1 MGDALSIAKVNE
13 LERRGDIVGALELNS
28 ELIRASASDAPAL
41 AEIYHRN
48 ERRLQTKVKDPD
60 RWSLL
65 GRSIV
70 EHSGPPRDSAP
81 PRSDAK
87 PPVVTLVVPC
97 YNAEKYL
104 PATLESICA
113 QTYPHFECILVDDF
127 STDGTAA
134 IARNMSH
141 SDKRFRFYQHRANGG
156 LATSRNSGIRLARG
170 EFVAFLDADDL
181 LSPKSLANRA
191 AALIRFRDS
200 DLVAGSFDFSEA
212 ISDDFKGTVKDA
224 PVTGRAEFVDFLSAK
239 GDCPFNAN
247 QPMLKR
253 SVLTRMGGF
262 PEEYPQAEDWRL
274 WSKMLRAGHV
284 FVSTPSIGSGYRQ
297 TAGSMIR
304 RNPLLHVER
313 SRGNFFRAHM
323 AFGSDTSPIEIAY
336 EDLYQSAPLFQ
347 GEWGQYYAQQQFVP
361 RVFNFMGIELGRLDE
376 KGLPVPE
383 MGLRDLLL
391 RLVPDFYVCVAGYT
405 GRNLSSWLENGFKRY
420 YGVALLDAAAA
431 ARLRRVANRLLGYLF
446 DDAEWHEI
454 GSARKLLPGRSIPAR
469 PSRVVDVVFF
479 PHKKYHTFSFELLIP
494 GLRAA
499 GLSFLFVDSS
509 VPYRDEGAYDPALQE
524 HFVSYNEFV
533 LSRVVPRSIVCM
545 NDWDSLVKPVVKHA
559 NNCGIPTVG
568 IVEGVQDFLDMDT
581 GRKRNP
587 YREVTNIFLPGDFD
601 RKYFR
606 DSSQTLWVTGV
617 QRLDGL
623 AKYAAA
629 RAAKAAEPG
638 LRRRVV
644 ANVNFSY
651 GVMTDSRL
659 QWIADVQS
667 ACDRNGFELIVS
679 QHPQDDGNL
688 SAYNVCEA
696 SLYDL
701 LADCDVFVSRF
712 SGAILESLIIGCPA
726 VYYNGHNELVDKF
739 HDSLG
744 DYRIANDPESLVD
757 ALAAAVNDVPIAG
770 AFLRQHCDI
779 NPTGGRTSIDKTV
792 DALVKVLAGSSF
804 DPKSGKQ
811 FKILLGGD
819 GGADFDL
826 AL

>member
-1 MGDALSIAKVNE
+1 MGFSKVNE
-13 LERRGDIVGALELNS
+13 LERKGDIVGALELNGD
-28 ELIRASASDAPAL
+28 LVKTNAGASPAL
-41 AEIYHRN
+41 TEIYRRN
-48 ERRLQTKVKDPD
+48 EQRLLAKIKGLD
-60 RWSLL
+60 RWSLIGHAML
-65 GRSIV
+65 

-81 PRSDAK
+81 TRSGV

-104 PATLESICA
+104 PATLESIRA

-134 IARNMSH
+134 IARDMSR

-156 LATSRNSGIRLARG
+156 LASSRNSGIRLARG

-191 AALIRFRDS
+191 VVLTRFRDS
-200 DLVAGSFDFSEA
+200 PLVAGSFDFSET
-212 ISDDFKGTVKDA
+212 ISDDFKGTIRDA
-224 PVTGRAEFVDFLSAK
+224 TVTGRAEFVDFVSSK

-253 SVLTRMGGF
+253 SVLVRMGGF

-274 WSKMLRAGHV
+274 WSKVLRAGHM
-284 FVSTPSIGSGYRQ
+284 FVSTPHIGSGYRQ

-304 RNPLLHVER
+304 RNPLLHVDR
-313 SRGNFFRAHM
+313 SRSNFFRTHM
-323 AFGSDTSPIEIAY
+323 AFGSDTSPVEIAY
-336 EDLYQSAPLFQ
+336 ENLYQAAPFFE
-347 GEWGQYYAQQQFVP
+347 GEWGQYYAQQQFVT
-361 RVFNFMGIELGRLDE
+361 RIFNFMGIELGRLDA
-376 KGLPVPE
+376 KGEPVVE
-383 MGLRDLLL
+383 TELRDLVL
-391 RLVPDFYVCVAGYT
+391 RLAPDFYPCVAGYT
-405 GRNLSSWLENGFKRY
+405 ARNFSSWLENGFKRY
-420 YGVALLDAAAA
+420 YSIGSLDAAAS
-431 ARLRRVANRLLGYLF
+431 ARFHRAANRLLGCLF
-446 DDAEWHEI
+446 ADVEWHEI
-454 GSARKLLPGRSIPAR
+454 GRARKLLVGRNIPTR

-479 PHKKYHTFSFELLIP
+479 PHKKYHTFSFKLLIP
-494 GLRAA
+494 RLHAA

-509 VPYRDEGAYDPALQE
+509 VPYRDEAAYDATLQE

-545 NDWDSLVKPVVKHA
+545 NDWDTLVKPVVKHA

-581 GRKRNP
+581 KRKRNP
-587 YREVTNIFLPGDFD
+587 YREVTNVFLPGEFD
-601 RKYFR
+601 RKYFQ
-606 DSSQTLWVTGV
+606 DSTQTLWVTGV

-623 AKYAAA
+623 AAHAAA
-629 RAAKAAEPG
+629 RAATATKRG
-638 LRRRVV
+638 LPRKVV

-651 GVMTDSRL
+651 GVMTDCRL
-659 QWIADVQS
+659 QWIADIQA
-667 ACDRNGFELIVS
+667 ACDHNGFELIVS
-679 QHPQDDGNL
+679 QHPQDDGDL
-688 SAYNVCEA
+688 SAYDLSKA

-712 SGAILESLIIGCPA
+712 SGAILESLIIGCPS

-757 ALAAAVNDVPIAG
+757 ALTAAVNDVPVAG
-770 AFLRQHCDI
+770 PFLKQHCDI
-779 NPTGGRTSIDKTV
+779 NPTGGRTSIEKTV
-792 DALVKVLAGSSF
+792 DALVKVLAGSEF
-804 DPKSGKQ
+804 DPASGKQ
-811 FKILLGGD
+811 FKMLLGGD
-819 GGADFDL
+819 GDLDFDL
-826 AL
+826 G